1 MDDNKYRRAHWSVQ
15 APTAARSRR
24 DTTAPGR
31 CPRETCCPTVMG
43 QEFISKKSQPEKE
56 EMPKYDLG
64 YFFLA
69 I

>member
-1 MDDNKYRRAHWSVQ
+1 
-15 APTAARSRR
+15 
-24 DTTAPGR
+24 
-31 CPRETCCPTVMG
+31 MG